1 LKKLQEKIMKKS
13 TLFAVILILFVTVSV
28 LSQSQNPDRPT
39 PIISNEVT
47 KNVSAGDTNQY
58 FYSFVA
64 GPGTLTITAEI
75 KGVERSQVVY
85 FELLE
90 KNGADDISGSSG
102 YAQTGDGGNMTREIV
117 NVKIDKRRTILLK
130 VTPQPLLE
138 NAQYRIRLSGSAI
151 SNDQIK
157 VDKKPIATTNNGKR
171 ESGESV
177 KVPAKGILVIKMK
190 NGSTKE
196 IDLSLV
202 REILIEQ

>member
-1 LKKLQEKIMKKS
+1 MKKS
-13 TLFAVILILFVTVSV
+13 TFFAGILTLFVTVSV

-47 KNVSAGDTNQY
+47 KNVTPNDTKAY
-58 FYSFVA
+58 YYSFVA

-75 KGVERSQVVY
+75 KGAERSQVVW
-85 FELLE
+85 FKLLE
-90 KNGADDISGSSG
+90 KNGADEIRNSSG

-117 NVKIDKRRTILLK
+117 NVKIDKRRTILLQ
-130 VTPQPLLE
+130 VTPEPLLE

-151 SNDQIK
+151 SNDQPKTDEKIVRPK
-157 VDKKPIATTNNGKR
+157 DNGKR
-171 ESGESV
+171 ESGDSV